1 MSKNRGLTLNQKLAL
16 LPALIPDC
24 VLDFLE
30 DFNSLDPLASD
41 KTKQSLKSEYFDK
54 QKEII
59 TKHLVQMRELGSLDA
74 VEGKPLPRQYPGA
87 FMVKLTFERGVR
99 GAGFVVTQGTALTG
113 QINTIVFQ
121 DDGYSEDYL
130 KERLTAHYRK

>member
-1 MSKNRGLTLNQKLAL
+1 M
-16 LPALIPDC
+16 IPDC

-30 DFNSLDPLASD
+30 DFNSLAPLAEE
-41 KTKQSLKSEYFDK
+41 KAKKSLKKDFFDK

-59 TKHLVQMRELGSLDA
+59 IKNLVKMRELGALDA

-99 GAGFVVTQGTALTG
+99 GLGFVVTQGTALTG
-113 QINTIVFQ
+113 QINSIVFQ
-121 DDGYSEDYL
+121 EDGFSEDYL
-130 KERLTAHYRK
+130 KERLTSQYKK